1 MPWDA
6 FPPAVVASFSPT
18 TLVIVAGLLSRGR
31 RMRLALSFLAAA
43 GVVTLAVGCAVIG
56 ALAASGWES
65 KRRHPAAP
73 PALSLGL
80 GVAALLFAVLVA
92 RRAPREVKVRRGD
105 TRVAT
110 AVILG
115 VAMGSPSPLYLL
127 SLHTV
132 AGADMSSVAR
142 YLTVALLAAIVLLMA
157 EIPILTYLAA
167 PRAYRR
173 FPRGGERLARA
184 ARADDSRS
192 RRGRGGV
199 LLRRQ
204 GGRRPRVGA
213 GVVTCSST
221 GLRGLGC

>member
-142 YLTVALLAAIVLLMA
+142 YLTVALLAGIVLLMA

-167 PRAYRR
+167 PARTAAFLAAANGWLGRHGQTILVLGAAAVGCY
-173 FPRGGERLARA
+173 FVAKGVGGLA
-184 ARADDSRS
+184 
-192 RRGRGGV
+192 
-199 LLRRQ
+199 
-204 GGRRPRVGA
+204 
-213 GVVTCSST
+213 
-221 GLRGLGC
+221 